1 MIKITDLAKEKVL
14 SAMEADKRPGQ
25 ALRIT
30 VQRGG
35 TPNVQHG
42 LMFEEEAKKANT
54 DTVMDAGGFKIL
66 MDAQSVR
73 FLKEATIDYVSSL
86 NGSGFKITTP
96 SAPSSPTPNLESPEA
111 QLIQKLIDEKIN
123 PGVAGHGGHVSL
135 VDVKDNMVYLRLGG
149 GCQGC
154 GMVNVTLKQGI
165 EVMIKQAVPAIKGV
179 MDVTDHAGGKN
190 PYYQPSD
197 K

>member
-1 MIKITDLAKEKVL
+1 MIKITDLARQKVKA
-14 SAMEADKRPGQ
+14 AMEAEKLQGR

-35 TPNVQHG
+35 TPNVQYG
-42 LMFEEEAKKANT
+42 LMFDEEAKKADN
-54 DTVMDAGGFKIL
+54 DTVVDAGDFKIL
-66 MDAQSVR
+66 MDAQSAH
-73 FLKEATIDYVSSL
+73 FLEGATLDYISTL
-86 NGSGFKITTP
+86 NGSGFKITMPSTP
-96 SAPSSPTPNLESPEA
+96 LPPTPKLDSPEA
-111 QLIQKLIDEKIN
+111 LAIQKLIDEKIN
-123 PGVAGHGGHVSL
+123 PGVAAHGGHVAL

-165 EVMIKQAVPAIKGV
+165 EVMIKKAVPAIKGV
-179 MDVTDHAGGKN
+179 LDVTDHAGGKN
-190 PYYQPSD
+190 PYYQPS